1 MTHRHEFLD
10 EAKNALFDRGRAYG
24 HPAVNHQ
31 RIASLWSTYLEYPVK
46 AEDVAIC
53 MALVKIARL
62 IESKNH
68 EDSYLDLVAY
78 SAIAGELATMDWED
92 FNASL
97 EG

>member
-31 RIASLWSTYLEYPVK
+31 RIASLWSTFLEYPVK
-46 AEDVAIC
+46 AEDVAIF

-62 IESKNH
+62 IETKTH

-78 SAIAGELATMDWED
+78 AAIAGELATMDWED

-97 EG
+97 ES